1 MAKCPMALGVA
12 AESGAQACV
21 EQGEP
26 TVGAQI
32 EESLHAKALPVGH
45 QSDPQLLAK
54 LPCQRGR
61 ANTNPGG
68 DRFP

>member
-1 MAKCPMALGVA
+1 MAKCPMALSVA
-12 AESGAQACV
+12 AESSAQACV

-45 QSDPQLLAK
+45 QGDPQLLAE
-54 LPCQRGR
+54 LACQGGGP
-61 ANTNPGG
+61 NTNPGG